1 MPRTPLL
8 LWARNKAL
16 TFNCHDLVKHV
27 KERQELRE
35 RWNMGLWRER
45 EKERERELLEVSSL
59 VSTKSKLVHAYYGGH
74 IYFIAPWSF
83 LAPL

>member
-1 MPRTPLL
+1 MPRAPLL
-8 LWARNKAL
+8 LWAGDKAL

-27 KERQELRE
+27 KERQEGRGGI
-35 RWNMGLWRER
+35 WGDGER
-45 EKERERELLEVSSL
+45 EKERERKLLKVSSL

-74 IYFIAPWSF
+74 IYFIAPWSS